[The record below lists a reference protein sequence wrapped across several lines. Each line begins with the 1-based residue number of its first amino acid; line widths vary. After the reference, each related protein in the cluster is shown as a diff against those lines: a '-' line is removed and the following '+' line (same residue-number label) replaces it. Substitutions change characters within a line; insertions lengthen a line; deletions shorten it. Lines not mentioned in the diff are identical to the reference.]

1 MLMEIVFA
9 NQHQIV
15 FQEAITFSIL
25 FILLVVCSRKQFPK
39 TFLIFD
45 VFVWLHWQK
54 SASVTTTSVTHI
66 SDNQHCN
73 GGAVSNGNLGNKS
86 DVQTC
91 GEDCVTLF
99 GSQIKFITFRKSN
112 INHVNGNCFCEST
125 GDCASRTNENLDF
138 IYSVFCMYTKSE
150 TISSFAGK
158 QNFYQTN

>member
-54 SASVTTTSVTHI
+54 SASVTTTLVTHI

-73 GGAVSNGNLGNKS
+73 GGPVSNGNLGNKS

-112 INHVNGNCFCEST
+112 INNQWTLFLRIDGGLCFKNKSK
-125 GDCASRTNENLDF
+125 SRFYL
-138 IYSVFCMYTKSE
+138 FCVLYVHKV
-150 TISSFAGK
+150 
-158 QNFYQTN
+158 